1 MTANHE
7 QLATPL
13 FKACTLQVNQTPI
26 LNHLY
31 YIISFALVNNLCYN
45 KSMKGENKM
54 NKTINEVLDIIEGI
68 LDWDT
73 LWEYEYYEKK
83 ELPLSWEVDR
93 DTLMKIK
100 ELLESLKEE

>member
-1 MTANHE
+1 
-7 QLATPL
+7 
-13 FKACTLQVNQTPI
+13 
-26 LNHLY
+26 
-31 YIISFALVNNLCYN
+31 
-45 KSMKGENKM
+45 M

-100 ELLESLKEE
+100 ELLESLKE

>member
-1 MTANHE
+1 MWYDTNK
-7 QLATPL
+7 L
-13 FKACTLQVNQTPI
+13 KDVNEI
-26 LNHLY
+26 KV
-31 YIISFALVNNLCYN
+31 II
-45 KSMKGENKM
+45 KRKRKGRYKM

-100 ELLESLKEE
+100 ELLESLKE